1 MHMTFKM
8 KNPILTKI
16 DSKIFSS
23 ETVTENTCL
32 FKQYFIKKI
41 ISPRVSPLWSIETKM
56 YKVYVQ
62 IYCK

>member
-32 FKQYFIKKI
+32 FKQYFIRKMK
-41 ISPRVSPLWSIETKM
+41 RVG
-56 YKVYVQ
+56 
-62 IYCK
+62 